1 MMQQYFVMLLL
12 GLSLIVPIQLEA
24 TPSAPYTITLIWP
37 APLPAP
43 DLVFQ
48 DYRRLHR
55 VSTTQTYD
63 AAVCTTPVNVQTC
76 QETIT
81 QSGTYVYVVVADGE
95 NTGSSDY
102 RNAGTVWLNLSETVV
117 PPLHL
122 MAQALP
128 TSEMPVIPQGQLR
141 VVSVDSQDTLGGNY
155 AGTHALD
162 GDPATMWHTEWY
174 QRTAPLP
181 HAITLDLGRE
191 YLVGGFRYLPRQDG
205 QPHGTIAEYQCWV
218 SPDNLTW
225 GTAVAT
231 GTFAANM
238 SDKTVRFPAKRG
250 RYVRLLALS
259 EITGQAY
266 TSAAELNIF
275 GIKP

>member
-1 MMQQYFVMLLL
+1 MRQYFVMLLL
-12 GLSLIVPIQLEA
+12 GLSWIVPTQLEA
-24 TPSAPYTITLIWP
+24 TPSAPYTITLTWV

-43 DLVFQ
+43 DITLQ
-48 DYRRLHR
+48 GYRLFRR
-55 VSTTQTYD
+55 VSTTQVYG

-81 QSGTYVYVVVADGE
+81 QSGTYAYVVVADE
-95 NTGSSDY
+95 GSAGLSDY
-102 RNAGTVWLNLSETVV
+102 RNAGTAWIDLSETDV
-117 PPLHL
+117 PPLNL
-122 MAQALP
+122 MAQVLP

-162 GDPATMWHTEWY
+162 GNPATIWHTEWY

-191 YLVGGFRYLPRQDG
+191 YLVGGFGYLPRQDG
-205 QPHGTIAEYQCWV
+205 HPHGTIAEYQCWV
-218 SPDNLTW
+218 STDNLTW
-225 GTAVAT
+225 GAAVAA

-259 EITGQAY
+259 EINGKAY